1 MGKHMKFLVIIQAR
15 CGATRLPNKV
25 LKTIQDKTCL
35 ELMLNRVSRSKMID
49 EIIVAT
55 TINKEDIKIAN
66 LITSLGYRVFV
77 GSSGD
82 VLDRYYQCAKLIKP
96 EYVIRLTAD
105 CPLFDYRVLDEAIG
119 ELKSDTDYL
128 TELSETFPDGQD
140 IEIMKFSVLKDA
152 WENADMASEREH
164 VTLYIR
170 NHKEK
175 YKIQDFVCKIGNLNK
190 ERWTLDEPKDFE
202 LISNVYNYFLPNMDF
217 TMEDVYNYLQLHPN
231 IHSINNMINRNEG
244 LAKSIFEDK
253 KVEKG

>member
-1 MGKHMKFLVIIQAR
+1 MKFLVIIQAR

-35 ELMLNRVSRSKMID
+35 ELMLSRVSKSKMID

-55 TINKEDIKIAN
+55 TINKEDVKIAN
-66 LITSLGYRVFV
+66 LVTSLGYRVFV

-105 CPLFDYRVLDEAIG
+105 CPLFDYRVLDEEIN
-119 ELKSDTDYL
+119 ELKPETDYL
-128 TELSETFPDGQD
+128 SELSETFPDGQD
-140 IEIMKFSVLKDA
+140 IEIMKYSVLEEA
-152 WENADMASEREH
+152 WENADMMSEREH

-175 YKIQDFVCKIGNLNK
+175 YNLQDFVCKIGNLHD
-190 ERWTLDEPKDFE
+190 ERWTLDEQNDFE
-202 LISNVYNYFLPNMDF
+202 LITKVYEHFLPNIDF
-217 TMEDVYNYLQLHPN
+217 TMKEVYEFLQKNPY
-231 IHSINNMINRNEG
+231 IHMLNNHIERNEG
-244 LAKSIFEDK
+244 LKRSLLNDT
-253 KVEKG
+253 VV

>member
-1 MGKHMKFLVIIQAR
+1 MKFLVIIQAR
-15 CGATRLPNKV
+15 CGATRLPDKV
-25 LKTIQDKTCL
+25 LKIIQDKTCL
-35 ELMLNRVSRSKMID
+35 ERMLNRVSRSKNID

-66 LITSLGYRVFV
+66 LVTSLGYRVFV

-105 CPLFDYRVLDEAIG
+105 CPLFDYRVLDEAIS
-119 ELKSDTDYL
+119 ELKPDTDYL

-140 IEIMKFSVLKDA
+140 IEIIRFPVLKEA
-152 WENADMASEREH
+152 WEKANLASEREH

-175 YKIQDFVCKIGNLNK
+175 YNLQDFVCKIGNLHD
-190 ERWTLDEPKDFE
+190 ERWTLDEQNDFE
-202 LISNVYNYFLPNMDF
+202 LITKVYEHFLPNMDF
-217 TMEDVYNYLQLHPN
+217 TMKEVYEFLQKNPN
-231 IHSINNMINRNEG
+231 IRMLNNNIERNEG
-244 LAKSIFEDK
+244 LKKSLVKDK
-253 KVEKG
+253 KVIID

>member
-1 MGKHMKFLVIIQAR
+1 MKFLVIIQAR
-15 CGATRLPNKV
+15 CGSTRLPDKV
-25 LKTIQDKTCL
+25 LKLIQGKTCL
-35 ELMLNRVSRSKMID
+35 ELMLNRVSKSKIID

-55 TINKEDIKIAN
+55 TINKEDMKIVN
-66 LITSLGYRVFV
+66 LVSNLGYRVFV
-77 GSSGD
+77 GSSND

-96 EYVIRLTAD
+96 EYVIRLTSD
-105 CPLFDYRVLDEAIG
+105 CPLFDYRVLDEAIS
-119 ELKSDTDYL
+119 ELKPDTDYL

-140 IEIMKFSVLKDA
+140 IEIMKYSVLEET

-202 LISNVYNYFLPNMDF
+202 LISNVYNHFLPNNDF
-217 TMEDVYNYLQLHPN
+217 TMKEVYDYLQSHQEV
-231 IHSINNMINRNEG
+231 HAINNMINRNEG
-244 LAKSIFEDK
+244 LAKSIREDK
-253 KVEKG
+253 KIVRGN